1 MIKCI
6 QDNTNTQ
13 LAENAD
19 DEEFEDKSFKILK
32 AKKETRKNSVVF
44 SPIIVDEEKQCTDQL
59 SVEDEVEG
67 TETKN
72 ENAEKVRTD
81 FDSFN
86 PYPHRSSIFSRFSES
101 SFRSNITAH
110 HYSFLMSFII
120 IFLLGFVLGAVTVK
134 VLVCSDEK
142 LEDLM
147 RTMNNTKI
155 YGVNQINPP
164 FL

>member
-1 MIKCI
+1 MIKCV

-19 DEEFEDKSFKILK
+19 DEKLEDKSFKILK
-32 AKKETRKNSVVF
+32 ANKESRKNSVVF
-44 SPIIVDEEKQCTDQL
+44 SPIIEDEEKQCTDQL
-59 SVEDEVEG
+59 SVEDGG

-72 ENAEKVRTD
+72 ENTEKAQTD
-81 FDSFN
+81 FDLFY
-86 PYPHRSSIFSRFSES
+86 PYQQRNSIFSRFSES

-134 VLVCSDEK
+134 VLVCSSDEI

-155 YGVNQINPP
+155 YEVNQINPP